1 MIDRLLQID
10 TELLI
15 FLNNLGSEQWDGFWF
30 FLTNQF
36 SWSPLFAFLLFLIF
50 KKFGWKNGV
59 LLLLFLIVLITFSDQ
74 FTNLI
79 KNTFERLRP
88 CNTEGVI
95 EQIRNFNYK
104 PSSYSFYSGHAASS
118 MTFSFFVI
126 LLLKSHFK
134 YIWVLLLF
142 PLLFGYSRIY
152 LGVHYPL
159 DIVSGYFAGI
169 FFGYLFF
176 LLQKKLKLTS
186 RFLKKASI

>member
-1 MIDRLLQID
+1 MLDRLLQID

-15 FLNNLGSEQWDGFWF
+15 FLNNLGSEQWDSFWF

-36 SWSPLFAFLLFLIF
+36 SWSPLFAFLLFLMF

-126 LLLKSHFK
+126 LLLKSNYK
-134 YIWVLLLF
+134 YIWFLLLF
-142 PLLFGYSRIY
+142 PILFGYSRIY

-186 RFLKKASI
+186 RLLKKATL